1 MIYWLIFMATE
12 KWEIGDSK
20 EGTRP
25 VNLEVCLSS
34 QQGVIFVHPGYVL
47 ASLRCG
53 SKISN
58 QVAKK

>member
-1 MIYWLIFMATE
+1 MAIE

-53 SKISN
+53 SKILN
-58 QVAKK
+58 QVSKK